1 MGYFV
6 CLFSFENYKSHQFE
20 KSIMEKE
27 FTSYINTYSNGTVI
41 TDVGKTNSFAGK
53 NISQLSILNFNHT
66 YRPELYTQA

>member
-1 MGYFV
+1 
-6 CLFSFENYKSHQFE
+6 
-20 KSIMEKE
+20 MEKE